1 MEIYFDNS
9 ATTKISSG
17 AKNKMLE
24 VMESHFGNPSS
35 LHKIGLDAEHIL
47 SEARSIIL
55 NTLGIQRGTRGELVF
70 TSGGT
75 ESNNIAI
82 LGAVNSKARNGSEKI
97 LTTDSEHASVS
108 APIEM
113 LEKKG
118 FKIIRVPTKQG
129 ELDLDFI
136 KRNAKNAILATFM
149 HVNNETGALY
159 NLPEAFKIVKE
170 LSPTCVTHADCV
182 QSFMKV
188 KFTKKALGADLISLS
203 AHKIN
208 GAKGVGALYI
218 SPEIIKQKK
227 IVPLFL
233 GGGQEEGFRS
243 GTENVYGISAFG
255 EATKEHY
262 AKLDKEIEQMSTV
275 RSYLIE
281 KLQNTEGV
289 SLNLPKNNAPHILNL
304 TVIGIRS
311 EITLHDLSSKGIYV
325 SSGSACSSNGP
336 KKATNPLTAF
346 GLDTKMAD
354 SSIRISLC
362 PDNTIKEADCFIEA
376 LTDTIAKRAK
386 RAW

>member
-17 AKNKMLE
+17 AKKKMLE
-24 VMESHFGNPSS
+24 VMDLHYGNPSS

-47 SEARSIIL
+47 SEARTIIL
-55 NTLGIQRGTRGELVF
+55 NALGVQRATRGEMIF

-75 ESNNIAI
+75 ESNNIAL
-82 LGAVNSKARNGSEKI
+82 LGVVFSKQRRGGEKI
-97 LTTDSEHASVS
+97 LTTMGEHASVE
-108 APIEM
+108 ATLAH

-118 FKIIRVPTKQG
+118 FKIVRVPTKNGEIDLEFLKLNAQG
-129 ELDLDFI
+129 
-136 KRNAKNAILATFM
+136 AILASFM

-159 NLPEAFKIVKE
+159 NISEAFKIVKE
-170 LSPTCVTHADCV
+170 LSPEAVCHTDCV

-188 KFTKKALGADLISLS
+188 KFTKKSLGADLISIS

-218 SPEIIKQKK
+218 SPEIIKAKK

-233 GGGQEEGFRS
+233 GGGQEENFRS

-262 AKLDKEIEQMSTV
+262 AHISEEISKMSAL
-275 RSYLIE
+275 REYLIE
-281 KLQNTEGV
+281 KLQGVEGV
-289 SLNLPKNNAPHILNL
+289 SLNLPKNSAPHILSI
-304 TVIGIRS
+304 TVLGIRS

-325 SSGSACSSNGP
+325 SSGSACSSNTN
-336 KKATNPLTAF
+336 KASLALSAF
-346 GLDTKMAD
+346 GIDSKMAD
-354 SSIRISLC
+354 SAIRVSLC
-362 PDNTIKEADCFIEA
+362 PENTREEADIFVEA
-376 LTDTIAKRAK
+376 LKETISKRAK
-386 RAW
+386 RN

>member
-17 AKNKMLE
+17 AKRKMNE
-24 VMESHFGNPSS
+24 VMDLHFGNPSS

-47 SEARSIIL
+47 DEARSIIL
-55 NTLGIQRGTRGELVF
+55 NTLGVQRGTRGELIFV
-70 TSGGT
+70 SGGT
-75 ESNNIAI
+75 EANNIAI
-82 LGAVNSKARNGSEKI
+82 LGSVLAKARNGSEKI

-108 APIEM
+108 APLEH

-118 FKIIRVPTKQG
+118 FKIVRVPTKEG
-129 ELDLDFI
+129 EIDLEFI
-136 KRNAKNAILATFM
+136 KRNAQGAILATFM
-149 HVNNETGALY
+149 YVNNETGALY
-159 NLPEAFKIVKE
+159 NLPKAFKIVKE
-170 LSPTCVTHADCV
+170 LSPACVTHADCV
-182 QSFMKV
+182 QAYMKV
-188 KFTKKALGADLISLS
+188 KFTKKSLGADLISLS

-227 IVPLFL
+227 VVPLFL
-233 GGGQEEGFRS
+233 GGGQEENFRS

-255 EATKEHY
+255 EAAKEHY
-262 AKLDKEIEQMSTV
+262 ANLDKEITQMSRV

-289 SLNLPKNNAPHILNL
+289 SLNLPKNSAPHILNMSI
-304 TVIGIRS
+304 IGIRS

-325 SSGSACSSNGP
+325 SSGSACSSNAP
-336 KKATNPLTAF
+336 KKSTNPLTAF

-354 SSIRISLC
+354 SAIRVSLC
-362 PDNTIKEADCFIEA
+362 PDNTIEEADCFIEA
-376 LTDTIAKRAK
+376 LKDTIAKRAK
-386 RAW
+386 R

>member
-17 AKNKMLE
+17 AKNKMIE
-24 VMESHFGNPSS
+24 VMERYFGNPSS

-47 SEARSIIL
+47 SDARAIIL
-55 NTLGIQRGTRGELVF
+55 NALGVNRGVRGELIF

-82 LGAVNSKARNGSEKI
+82 FGAVNSKARSGNEKI

-108 APIEM
+108 QPLEA

-118 FKIIRVPTKQG
+118 FKIVRVPTKQG

-136 KRNAKNAILATFM
+136 KRNAQGAILATFM

-170 LSPTCVTHADCV
+170 TSPACVTHADCV

-188 KFTKKALGADLISLS
+188 KFTKKSLCADLISLS

-233 GGGQEEGFRS
+233 GGGQEENFRS

-255 EATKEHY
+255 EATREHF
-262 AKLDKEIEQMSTV
+262 ASLDKEIQHMSNI

-325 SSGSACSSNGP
+325 SSGSACSSNAP
-336 KKATNPLTAF
+336 KKATGPLTAF

-354 SSIRISLC
+354 SAIRISLC
-362 PDNTIKEADCFIEA
+362 PDNTIEEADYFIES
-376 LTDTIAKRAK
+376 LKETISKRAK
-386 RAW
+386 R

>member
-1 MEIYFDNS
+1 MEVYFDNS

-17 AKNKMLE
+17 AVAKMNE
-24 VMESHFGNPSS
+24 VMDKHFGNPSS

-47 SEARSIIL
+47 SEARGIIL
-55 NTLGIQRGTRGELVF
+55 NALGIVRGVRGELIF

-82 LGAVNSKARNGSEKI
+82 FGSVFAKARQNNEII

-108 APIEM
+108 APLEY

-136 KRNAKNAILATFM
+136 RANAKGAILATFM

-159 NLPEAFKIVKE
+159 NLSEAFKIVKE
-170 LSPTCVTHADCV
+170 VSPNCVTHADCV

-188 KFTKKALGADLISLS
+188 KFTKKSLGADLISVS

-218 SPEIIKQKK
+218 APEIIKQKK
-227 IVPLFL
+227 VVPIFL
-233 GGGQEEGFRS
+233 GGGQEESFRS
-243 GTENVYGISAFG
+243 GTENVYGIAAFG
-255 EATKEHY
+255 EATKEHF
-262 AKLDKEIEQMSTV
+262 AKIDAEIEKMSSV
-275 RSYLIE
+275 REFLVE
-281 KLQNTEGV
+281 NLKNTEGV
-289 SLNLPKNNAPHILNL
+289 SLNLPENNAPHILNMS
-304 TVIGIRS
+304 VVGIRS

-325 SSGSACSSNGP
+325 SSGSACSSNSP
-336 KKATNPLTAF
+336 KKTHNPLTAF

-354 SSIRISLC
+354 SVIRVSLC
-362 PDNTIKEADCFIEA
+362 PDNTVEEAQYFIEC
-376 LTDTIAKRAK
+376 LKETINKRAK
-386 RAW
+386 RA